1 MESLTG
7 KEVVG
12 EAQRHEQC
20 ETVATFFN
28 SSFSQG
34 DMSPG
39 VKGLVPTLNLQRVSH
54 SARAMTTATPMPRII
69 EVSCQRVVERE
80 LPCVCISG
88 ITPATEM

>member
-7 KEVVG
+7 KEVIG

-34 DMSPG
+34 DTSPG
-39 VKGLVPTLNLQRVSH
+39 VKGLVTTTNLQSL
-54 SARAMTTATPMPRII
+54 SF
-69 EVSCQRVVERE
+69 S
-80 LPCVCISG
+80 
-88 ITPATEM
+88 